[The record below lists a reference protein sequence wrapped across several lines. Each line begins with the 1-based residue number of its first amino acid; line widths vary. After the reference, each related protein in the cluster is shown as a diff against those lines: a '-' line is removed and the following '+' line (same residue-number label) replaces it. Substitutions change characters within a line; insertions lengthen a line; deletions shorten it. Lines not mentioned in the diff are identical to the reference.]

1 LPGGAAVAGEREW
14 VSVSGAWLSSL
25 RVNNQPQLT
34 STREGNA
41 IIDDRRSPRG
51 IVTPAVAAVALDE
64 PRGSGEARRR
74 RRAVWYS
81 RALFLRPSKVPRES
95 HLRSRSWTLRTA
107 CRQAGHSTVPGCG
120 TRPRGVRGSPVD
132 RITEEKKKF
141 CCVTTRRRNLWVF
154 NGLGR
159 SLGPLTALALG
170 LGVLG
175 FGLGVLAMFGLP
187 PRCLPLA
194 DLAETFRLLA
204 VALVP
209 APRLVGASAAFA
221 HAAPWTRSA
230 PSGRAVGLWFNV
242 EGGPREDR
250 SPKGKLGENVS
261 AFSSGAFKSRTRQ
274 PSTSLSLGANK
285 TKNKTNSAARLGRR
299 QEHRDLLHGAL

>member
-1 LPGGAAVAGEREW
+1 
-14 VSVSGAWLSSL
+14 LSSL

-64 PRGSGEARRR
+64 PRGSGEARDVGVRSGTPEPSSYDHPRCRERATCVLDPGHCEPPAGRR
-74 RRAVWYS
+74 D
-81 RALFLRPSKVPRES
+81 
-95 HLRSRSWTLRTA
+95 
-107 CRQAGHSTVPGCG
+107 HSTVPGCG
-120 TRPRGVRGSPVD
+120 TRPQGVRGSPVD
-132 RITEEKKKF
+132 RITEEKKNF

-159 SLGPLTALALG
+159 SLGPFTTLALG

-242 EGGPREDR
+242 EGAHGRIDLPRE
-250 SPKGKLGENVS
+250 
-261 AFSSGAFKSRTRQ
+261 SSGRMCQHSPRAVSNRAQDSHQ
-274 PSTSLSLGANK
+274 PV
-285 TKNKTNSAARLGRR
+285 
-299 QEHRDLLHGAL
+299 